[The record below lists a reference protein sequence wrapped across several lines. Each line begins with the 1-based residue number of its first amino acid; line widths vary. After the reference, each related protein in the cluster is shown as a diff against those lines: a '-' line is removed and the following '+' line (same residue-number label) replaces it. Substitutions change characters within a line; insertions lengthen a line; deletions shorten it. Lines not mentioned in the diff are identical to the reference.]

1 MNMVLSN
8 FRYRYILTQFFKT
21 DAQKMFSVVFIV
33 TLKPNI
39 QVVYQMNAQIGNI
52 MELKRIANISTL
64 STGLFEFILV
74 KHLLKLPAFSK
85 KKVTF

>member
-1 MNMVLSN
+1 MVLSN